1 MGCIDTG
8 DNRRGEK
15 KNRKEKRSKKM
26 HTIRNEGLR
35 ERQCG
40 VYVYTW
46 KRMRKS
52 SSQERNKSTRNELN
66 KEKET
71 DIPQRVHHAT
81 NATVQKHGVEL
92 LQCVDTHTHLMQ
104 KAISETGKK
113 KKKSDVTYDE
123 IRKKKK
129 KHDGRSS

>member
-1 MGCIDTG
+1 
-8 DNRRGEK
+8 
-15 KNRKEKRSKKM
+15 
-26 HTIRNEGLR
+26 
-35 ERQCG
+35 
-40 VYVYTW
+40 
-46 KRMRKS
+46 MRKS

-129 KHDGRSS
+129 NTMGEAVKENTRRKHGTSRENKRYRQCGYLQ